1 MQLQQL
7 SSNKIYMFLV
17 QLNLLK
23 NQLSDTLVNQYF
35 FHQYFFPPVLFPSV
49 LFSTST
55 SFNQYFF
62 QPVLFFNDSVSHF
75 DMFL

>member
-23 NQLSDTLVNQYF
+23 NQLSDILVNQYF
-35 FHQYFFPPVLFPSV
+35 FHQYFFPPVLFPPV

-55 SFNQYFF
+55 FSTSTFF
-62 QPVLFFNDSVSHF
+62 H
-75 DMFL
+75 